1 MICSAWERT
10 WWDYDVS
17 ALPWVES
24 CLMEP
29 YLQPRINCQP
39 KSTVYVGHC
48 TELPRPG
55 GPEWFTLYNMILPS
69 SSFTTAQ
76 TVQKEPGGLAPHMLQ
91 MTEKHLCVLQQNPS
105 RFYMPEHV
113 LVGSSCKIGSY
124 WFLFS
129 LYMGKKKVELHWS
142 GFYHEQIYGNKGTR
156 HIKIL

>member
-1 MICSAWERT
+1 MER
-10 WWDYDVS
+10 
-17 ALPWVES
+17 
-24 CLMEP
+24 

-39 KSTVYVGHC
+39 KSTVYLGHC
-48 TELPRPG
+48 AELPRPG

-76 TVQKEPGGLAPHMLQ
+76 TVQKEPRGLALHMLQ

-124 WFLFS
+124 WFLIL
-129 LYMGKKKVELHWS
+129 LYMGEKRQNYIGVVSIMTKYMETKQQDTLK
-142 GFYHEQIYGNKGTR
+142 YY
-156 HIKIL
+156 KIHFIALWPYIFTHNVW